1 MNAHCSGSEEQEL
14 QNCIWRPSIGK
25 KLSIPLSVSFMFPPK
40 YYFKDSNLTFELY
53 LCMCLSV
60 WNTEAYLASA
70 YITSRYWK
78 TLFNKYSILTLFYI
92 LTEPLTILKSA
103 GKCPTVSRS
112 ECSIP
117 FYAKVAFSKKYSSSI
132 VFIVTFHK
140 TNRVV
145 PRSQP
150 ISRKGKDVE
159 WKSE

>member
-14 QNCIWRPSIGK
+14 QNCIWRPPIGK

-40 YYFKDSNLTFELY
+40 YYFKESNSTFELY

-92 LTEPLTILKSA
+92 LTEPLTILKVQDNVQRY
-103 GKCPTVSRS
+103 PDRNVVSLFMPKWLFLRS
-112 ECSIP
+112 IAALLSLLLRSIRRIGSFQDHNP
-117 FYAKVAFSKKYSSSI
+117 FQEKE
-132 VFIVTFHK
+132 K
-140 TNRVV
+140 T
-145 PRSQP
+145 
-150 ISRKGKDVE
+150 
-159 WKSE
+159 